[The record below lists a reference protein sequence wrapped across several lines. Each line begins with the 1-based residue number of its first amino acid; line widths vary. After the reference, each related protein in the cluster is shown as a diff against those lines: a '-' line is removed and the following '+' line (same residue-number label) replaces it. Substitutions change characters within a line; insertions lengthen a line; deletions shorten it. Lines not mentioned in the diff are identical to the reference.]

1 MTTNI
6 MQYPEWEIE
15 QGHEVK
21 TKKKQ
26 GQQSFPK
33 NLEYAPEFGI
43 QN

>member
-21 TKKKQ
+21 TKKKTKKQ
-26 GQQSFPK
+26 KYEQR
-33 NLEYAPEFGI
+33 L
-43 QN
+43 

>member
-21 TKKKQ
+21 TKKKH
-26 GQQSFPK
+26 K
-33 NLEYAPEFGI
+33 NKNMNRDYEHE
-43 QN
+43 